1 MGFRAN
7 AIAMAVPSWIVLV
20 CSAATA
26 IGRNGSCLASKLNA
40 PSYPI
45 SSSRGNISRAPR
57 GSSVGV
63 VVNTRNCLLLFG
75 A

>member
-1 MGFRAN
+1 M
-7 AIAMAVPSWIVLV
+7 VV

-26 IGRNGSCLASKLNA
+26 MGRNGSCFASKLNA

-45 SSSRGNISRAPR
+45 FSSLGNMSRAPR

-63 VVNTRNCLLLFG
+63 VVKTRNCMLLFR